1 MFFEMFHTFSRT
13 LAAGTTQP
21 VI

>member
-1 MFFEMFHTFSRT
+1 MFHTFSRT